1 MKMFAIMRLNLEE
14 HIMRGDYSQEALL
27 RELEERLLQPA
38 LRKSAQVVADLLADE
53 FIEFGSSGRVF
64 NKQQIIENLQNEP
77 PTQRAIVEFNTS
89 VLAAGVVLVTYRMV
103 KYNLAG
109 EEPAYS
115 LRSSIW
121 KLIDDR
127 WKIVFHQGTL
137 TREL

>member
-77 PTQRAIVEFNTS
+77 ATQRAIVEFNTS
-89 VLAAGVVLVTYRMV
+89 VLAAGVVLVTYRVV
-103 KYNLAG
+103 K
-109 EEPAYS
+109 
-115 LRSSIW
+115 
-121 KLIDDR
+121 
-127 WKIVFHQGTL
+127 
-137 TREL
+137 